1 VVVLLVMDHHQLTL
15 QVPLF
20 VLLNVLPMSLKVLL
34 LPLEGL
40 LLLLKVLLLPLLL
53 PLVAVQLVVHQ
64 VV

>member
-1 VVVLLVMDHHQLTL
+1 
-15 QVPLF
+15 
-20 VLLNVLPMSLKVLL
+20 MSLKVLL